1 MRRVLIVAAA
11 TLISA
16 SVAHADWAGHFKAL
30 DADGNGAVSRTEYE
44 AGVAKLGLDPAPTFT
59 SMDQDVNNRI
69 DADEW
74 AAAEK
79 QTTAYSESC
88 KSTTASW
95 CE

>member
-11 TLISA
+11 ALIPASA
-16 SVAHADWAGHFKAL
+16 AFADWAGHFSTL
-30 DADGNGAVSRTEYE
+30 DTDGNGAVSRTEFE
-44 AGVAKLGLDPAPTFT
+44 AGISKLGLDPAPTFT
-59 SMDQDVNNRI
+59 TIDQDVNNRI

-79 QTTAYSESC
+79 QTTAYQESC
-88 KSTTASW
+88 KSTNASW

>member
-11 TLISA
+11 ALIPASA
-16 SVAHADWAGHFKAL
+16 AFADWAGHFATL
-30 DADGNGAVSRTEYE
+30 DTDGNGSISRTEYE
-44 AGVAKLGLDPAPTFT
+44 AGVSKLGLDPAPTFT
-59 SMDQDVNNRI
+59 SMDSDVNNRV

-88 KSTTASW
+88 KSSTSSW